1 MRALEFVK
9 ESKPNL
15 PGGGDC
21 YEANGMTFRDIKSP
35 TARLVHA
42 DITPRLGKMA
52 GRTYGHAW
60 IEDGDKLVDHTT
72 GSSIMDLIKGF
83 DDVPEEFAGKVSSK
97 SIFYGIADPKNIK
110 KYDTKA
116 FSDMIRKHKHWGPW
130 SDRTDEYKLD
140 NEKGLGVVPNNT
152 GGNPDYFGI
161 RVMMKPSI
169 FHRLALPLPKDSRST
184 QYADLVKK
192 VADDVPIASPFL
204 SIEIPDVWEDDDF
217 EQPARV
223 TGHEGRHRMHAVDE
237 VDGDVPVEVHLWGG
251 FESSE
256 MRNRNLTD
264 KMKQEIL
271 NGLINEK
278 GNDYVSNIGTLT
290 TR

>member
-1 MRALEFVK
+1 MRAKEFLS
-9 ESKPNL
+9 E
-15 PGGGDC
+15 G
-21 YEANGMTFRDIKSP
+21 
-35 TARLVHA
+35 
-42 DITPRLGKMA
+42 
-52 GRTYGHAW
+52 
-60 IEDGDKLVDHTT
+60 
-72 GSSIMDLIKGF
+72 
-83 DDVPEEFAGKVSSK
+83 FAGIPDYKTMPAYKLKKASK
-97 SIFYGIADPKNIK
+97 G
-110 KYDTKA
+110 
-116 FSDMIRKHKHWGPW
+116 KHKFFLPTDAPVPA
-130 SDRTDEYKLD
+130 SVSALDEYKLD